1 MKTIK
6 LQNKEVVPV
15 YQALENIIVQG
26 RKPKRGKGKLQKVLK
41 AKNEEYLEDLN
52 EIRSDYFKKKEDGA
66 FAENN
71 SKLVWLDEYRD
82 DQEAQK
88 KANDQTKELNEEMI
102 GIDLVEHES
111 KIKSFFDSL
120 EKDEF
125 TAKDELRDED
135 FETLMELLED
145 AFEANED
152 KKEEEK

>member
-6 LQNKEVVPV
+6 LKNSEVVPV

-26 RKPKRGKGKLQKVLK
+26 RKPRRGKGKLQKVLK
-41 AKNEEYLEDLN
+41 KKNEEYSEDLN
-52 EIRSDYFKKKEDGA
+52 DIRSDFFKKNEDGT

-71 SKLVWLDEYRD
+71 GNLVWLDKFQD
-82 DQEAQK
+82 DQEAKK
-88 KANDQTKELNEEMI
+88 KANDQTKELNEELI

-111 KIKSFFDSL
+111 KIKSFFDAL

-125 TAKDELRDED
+125 TGKESLRDED
-135 FETLMELLED
+135 FETLMELLEE

>member
-6 LQNKEVVPV
+6 LKNSEVVPV

-26 RKPKRGKGKLQKVLK
+26 RKPRRGKGKLQKVLK
-41 AKNEEYLEDLN
+41 KKNEEYSEDLN
-52 EIRSDYFKKKEDGA
+52 DIRSDFFKKNEDGT

-71 SKLVWLDEYRD
+71 GNLIWLDKYQD
-82 DQEAQK
+82 DQEAKK
-88 KANDQTKELNEEMI
+88 KANEQTKELNEEVI

-111 KIKSFFDSL
+111 KIKSFFDAL

-125 TAKDELRDED
+125 TGKESLRDED

-145 AFEANED
+145 AFEDN
-152 KKEEEK
+152 

>member
-26 RKPKRGKGKLQKVLK
+26 RKTKRGKGKLQKVLK

-52 EIRSDYFKKKEDGA
+52 EIRSDYFKKKEDGT

-71 SKLVWLDEYRD
+71 GNLVWLGEYRD
-82 DQEAQK
+82 DQEAKK

-111 KIKSFFDSL
+111 KIKSFFDAL

>member
-6 LQNKEVVPV
+6 LKNKEVVPV

-26 RKPKRGKGKLQKVLK
+26 RKPRRGKGKLQKVLK
-41 AKNEEYLEDLN
+41 KKNEEYSEDLSD
-52 EIRSDYFKKKEDGA
+52 IRSDFFKKNEDGT

-71 SKLVWLDEYRD
+71 GNLVWLDEYQD
-82 DQEAQK
+82 DPEAK
-88 KANDQTKELNEEMI
+88 KRANYQTKELNEEVI

-111 KIKSFFDSL
+111 KIKSFFDAL

-125 TAKDELRDED
+125 TGKESLRDED

-152 KKEEEK
+152 MKEEGK